1 MWHSWEVPCGSERLL
16 SSLWTFW
23 QASAALMANR
33 ITTCITRFWTAR
45 IMGHHRTATELRGS
59 RHPFLWPETETMPRL
74 SLMLDGD
81 PPANPPQLP
90 TTLTGLRNYLKCAQV
105 LREQGLSLNAEAI
118 GDFGSGF
125 SGPGNVAIGYSPCLT
140 KSRSEQNGYYCF
152 SKRRFLTLSE
162 YFRLQGIPPG
172 RLSLP
177 VGVTEAAARSM
188 VGNSFTV
195 SVVAKLI
202 DRMLYSISLTHH
214 PVTCAPGSGS
224 CGGLTKS
231 QAMSV
236 DAESGPDH
244 LINSLI

>member
-1 MWHSWEVPCGSERLL
+1 MNFLTGIRGSDGQPYYDLHYKILNSKDYGTPQNR
-16 SSLWTFW
+16 
-23 QASAALMANR
+23 NR
-33 ITTCITRFWTAR
+33 IYIV
-45 IMGHHRTATELRGS
+45 GLRGS

-224 CGGLTKS
+224 CG
-231 QAMSV
+231 QRWPNQV
-236 DAESGPDH
+236 SGNVSGRRKRPRPSD
-244 LINSLI
+244 